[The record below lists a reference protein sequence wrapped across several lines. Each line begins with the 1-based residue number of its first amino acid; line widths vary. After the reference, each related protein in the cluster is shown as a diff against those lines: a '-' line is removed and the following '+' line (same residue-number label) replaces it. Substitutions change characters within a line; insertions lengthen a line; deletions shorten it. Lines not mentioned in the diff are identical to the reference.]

1 MPKVFAPGQ
10 IEQLETEGYCRS
22 MRIFGAQEM
31 AHYLQQLEATEQ
43 RDANLA
49 VRMESQPHLLFP
61 WMSELVRNDTFV
73 DPWGDLFGVDLLLT
87 STSLRRKEPGAG
99 QHAGWHQ
106 DTFYIR
112 YDPIWY
118 VCLVALTDQ
127 NVENGCLHVIPGSH
141 RWKLLEHADTQD
153 LTSVLTR
160 SQRITEDFD
169 DSGAVPIELK
179 AGEIMFFHPG
189 IVHGS
194 PPNHSSQ
201 RRVLM
206 LVEVCPPQT
215 RRVGIRGRATLLRG
229 QDTHGHFDMLSWP
242 DVDCGPGEVDMHQLA
257 CKSRV
262 KQMYVGS
269 KRIPPG
275 LT

>member
-1 MPKVFAPGQ
+1 MPKVFAPKQ

-22 MRIFGAQEM
+22 MRIFNAQEI

-43 RDANLA
+43 RDAKLA

-61 WMSELVRNDTFV
+61 WMSELVRNATFV
-73 DPWGDLFGVDLLLT
+73 DAWEDLFGFDLLLT

-112 YDPIWY
+112 YEPRCY

-127 NVENGCLHVIPGSH
+127 NVDNGCLHVIPGSH
-141 RWKLLEHADTQD
+141 RWKLLDHADTED

-160 SQRITEDFD
+160 GQRITEDFD
-169 DSGAVPIELK
+169 DSGAVPIELE

-215 RRVGIRGRATLLRG
+215 RRLGIRGRATLLRG

-242 DVDCGPGEVDMHQLA
+242 DVDCGAGEVDMHQLA

-262 KQMYVGS
+262 TQMYVGS